1 MPRSPLRARR
11 EVQAAML
18 VLFANAAAAL
28 VSGYGLSASRSAV
41 LMQAADEL
49 VLTPALIEFGCDEA
63 LWREVRNKQ
72 ALLDMAENEA
82 QCRKRIEFLK
92 SVTGDNAAAPRA
104 RKRCS
109 RQPHA

>member
-1 MPRSPLRARR
+1 
-11 EVQAAML
+11 ML

-82 QCRKRIEFLK
+82 QCRKRIDRIRTIIIDPQSNTIL
-92 SVTGDNAAAPRA
+92 TG
-104 RKRCS
+104 
-109 RQPHA
+109 